1 MSNLEILL
9 ILIIAAAIAY
19 YATKRQAQSWQ
30 TSRDKTKLDSLPNY
44 YGYFGAICTL
54 LPALIVL
61 SFWSFI
67 EGNII
72 SALVVSKFE
81 RLSALNA
88 SDLSLV
94 MNEIKIIVESG
105 LSEKNSNDLFYEKAA
120 VLIERYSS
128 VSLFLKV
135 ASVFA
140 LSILGFMYA
149 YLKITPRFKARKKV
163 EKTAVYLL
171 LLSALVAI
179 LTTAGI
185 IFSVLFESIAFF
197 SQISIFDFVFGTH
210 WSPQIAIREGQ
221 VSSTGG
227 FGAFPLFWGTI
238 LISII
243 AMIVAAPLG
252 LISAIYLAEYAQ
264 PKIRNVVKPILE
276 ILAGVPTV
284 VYGFFAALTV
294 GPMVSGFGD
303 RLNEFGMSFEI
314 ELFAG
319 LVVSSES
326 ALAAGLVMGMMIM
339 PFILSLSDDVINAVP
354 DSLRDGSIAMGSTK
368 SETVWKVV
376 FPAALPGIVGGF
388 LLAISRAIGET
399 MIVLMAAGVAAN
411 LTANPLN
418 SVTTVTTQ
426 IVVLL
431 TGDQEFDSIKTLSAF
446 ALALGLFVTTLIL
459 NILALQIVRRYR
471 EQYE

>member
-9 ILIIAAAIAY
+9 ILIIAAVIAY
-19 YATKRQAQSWQ
+19 YTTKRQAQSWQ
-30 TSRDKTKLDSLPNY
+30 ASRDKTKLDSLPNY

-185 IFSVLFESIAFF
+185 IFSVLFE
-197 SQISIFDFVFGTH
+197 
-210 WSPQIAIREGQ
+210 
-221 VSSTGG
+221 
-227 FGAFPLFWGTI
+227 
-238 LISII
+238 
-243 AMIVAAPLG
+243 
-252 LISAIYLAEYAQ
+252 
-264 PKIRNVVKPILE
+264 
-276 ILAGVPTV
+276 
-284 VYGFFAALTV
+284 
-294 GPMVSGFGD
+294 
-303 RLNEFGMSFEI
+303 
-314 ELFAG
+314 
-319 LVVSSES
+319 
-326 ALAAGLVMGMMIM
+326 
-339 PFILSLSDDVINAVP
+339 
-354 DSLRDGSIAMGSTK
+354 
-368 SETVWKVV
+368 
-376 FPAALPGIVGGF
+376 
-388 LLAISRAIGET
+388 
-399 MIVLMAAGVAAN
+399 
-411 LTANPLN
+411 
-418 SVTTVTTQ
+418 
-426 IVVLL
+426 
-431 TGDQEFDSIKTLSAF
+431 
-446 ALALGLFVTTLIL
+446 
-459 NILALQIVRRYR
+459 
-471 EQYE
+471 